1 MNKAKISWKDVK
13 PVLSGF
19 SSTQLLGLVQ
29 DLYRLNAENASFMHA
44 RFLSDDTKQGHLAPY
59 MTKIQGAISPKEP
72 WKQDVKLAEG
82 RKAISEFKKAN
93 GNIRDTLT
101 LMIYYVKCGNDFTL
115 EFGDIDEG
123 FYDSLCSMF
132 SMSCQTTFL
141 TLRMRLNSGSRR
153 CRIHSSHLEQTA
165 AMRTALA
172 AVHVKSCSDPLP
184 FLSIQTALTRTDGG
198 LGYIGFRVTLIG
210 DNRLFFLAFQAF
222 KYLI

>member
-1 MNKAKISWKDVK
+1 MSSAKISWKDVK

-19 SSTQLLGLVQ
+19 SSIQLLGLVQ
-29 DLYRLNAENASFMHA
+29 DLYRLNAENASFIHA
-44 RFLSDDTKQGHLAPY
+44 RLLSEDTTQCHLTPY
-59 MTKIQGAISPKEP
+59 MTRIQHAISPKKP

-132 SMSCQTTFL
+132 SSVVQTLLKQQDQGLFEEFMPSLETEL
-141 TLRMRLNSGSRR
+141 DRVDG
-153 CRIHSSHLEQTA
+153 RIGWGYPDELADHLA
-165 AMRTALA
+165 DL
-172 AVHVKSCSDPLP
+172 KD
-184 FLSIQTALTRTDGG
+184 
-198 LGYIGFRVTLIG
+198 
-210 DNRLFFLAFQAF
+210 AFE
-222 KYLI
+222 